1 MRLGYSV
8 FDLRKDQS
16 TDVFLP
22 GHLRTIFDALQV
34 NCVIDVGANHG
45 QFASMIRRAGY
56 RGVII
61 SVEPQMESYAT
72 LAAAARTDPLWTA
85 LNIALGERDED
96 ATLNVL
102 AASDLNSLLRPSAN
116 MVLATRDSDVRET
129 QQVQVRRLDSIFEA
143 LVHEVEAPRV
153 FLKLDTQGYDL
164 HVLRGADQSLGKIVG
179 LQSELSVIPLYEGT
193 ADYIHALSVYRE
205 LGFEPTGIFPV
216 AYDRATRHVLEFD
229 TVLTRRK

>member
-96 ATLNVL
+96 ATLNVF

-116 MVLATRDSDVRET
+116 MVLATWASDVRET

-164 HVLRGADQSLGKIVG
+164 HVLRGA
-179 LQSELSVIPLYEGT
+179 
-193 ADYIHALSVYRE
+193 
-205 LGFEPTGIFPV
+205 
-216 AYDRATRHVLEFD
+216 
-229 TVLTRRK
+229 